1 MILYSASYISI
12 MSQYGFT
19 YLLHFCYKAIVMEM
33 SRPKVRLLIL
43 MLIIWYIQSMGVFII
58 LSHPA
63 VYK

>member
-1 MILYSASYISI
+1 

-19 YLLHFCYKAIVMEM
+19 YILNFCNKAIAMEM
-33 SRPKVRLLIL
+33 SKVRLLIL

-58 LSHPA
+58 LLHPA

>member
-19 YLLHFCYKAIVMEM
+19 YILNFCNKAIAMEM
-33 SRPKVRLLIL
+33 SKVRLLIL

-58 LSHPA
+58 LLHPA
-63 VYK
+63 VYR